1 MRNLIRSFPL
11 VFARLA
17 TLMGVRLSVLVSLD
31 CQRRAAAQP
40 VDTGAQ
46 QPQENL
52 RVAAVWA
59 RWIKYVHF
67 AVKIL
72 TQRIAAA
79 HYGKLGHQLKAIPAA
94 NPGRASAPQHWGRL
108 GNRLRQHK
116 VLILIA
122 AAR

>member
-1 MRNLIRSFPL
+1 
-11 VFARLA
+11 
-17 TLMGVRLSVLVSLD
+17 MGVRLSVLVSLD

-46 QPQENL
+46 QLQENL

-72 TQRIAAA
+72 TQRVAAA
-79 HYGKLGHQLKAIPAA
+79 HYFRLGNQLKATPAA
-94 NPGRASAPQHWGRL
+94 TPGRASTAQHWGRL
-108 GNRLRQHK
+108 GHRLRQHK
-116 VLILIA
+116 VSILIA